1 MRRGRVEY
9 PRGRLNHV
17 SSRARILVAE
27 DDSALRDV
35 LALYLKQAGF
45 SVVEAAD
52 GHTALAMLRDGHIDL
67 ALVDVMLPGVDGFEV
82 VRQGRALSS
91 IPMLFV
97 TAKADEV
104 SRVAGLELGADDYIV
119 KPFFAHEVVAR
130 VRAHLRR
137 AAGFDDVSTI
147 LRRGSVE
154 VDVQQRRVTIGSD
167 PVELT
172 RREFDLLV
180 VLVQHPGQVFGRAQL
195 LERVW
200 GSTFFTLK
208 TVDVHISALR
218 RKLGGALRITAL
230 RGVGY
235 RLETQ

>member
-1 MRRGRVEY
+1 M
-9 PRGRLNHV
+9 
-17 SSRARILVAE
+17 SSRAQVLVAE

-45 SVVEAAD
+45 SVVEASD
-52 GHTALAMLRDGHIDL
+52 GDAALAMLRDGNIDL
-67 ALVDVMLPGVDGFEV
+67 ALIDVMLPGIDGFEV
-82 VRQGRALSS
+82 VRRARALSS

-97 TAKADEV
+97 TARADEV

-137 AAGFDDVSTI
+137 ASGFEEVPTT
-147 LRRGSVE
+147 LRRGSLE
-154 VDVQQRRVTIGSD
+154 IDVQQRRVTIGSD
-167 PVELT
+167 QVELT
-172 RREFDLLV
+172 RREFDLLL
-180 VLVQHPGQVFGRAQL
+180 VLLQHPGQAFGRSQL

-218 RKLGGALRITAL
+218 RKLGGALRITSL
-230 RGVGY
+230 RGIGY
-235 RLETQ
+235 RLEAQ

>member
-1 MRRGRVEY
+1 M
-9 PRGRLNHV
+9 
-17 SSRARILVAE
+17 SSRAQVLVAE

-45 SVVEAAD
+45 SVVEASD
-52 GHTALAMLRDGHIDL
+52 GDAALAMLRDGNIDL
-67 ALVDVMLPGVDGFEV
+67 ALIDVMLPGIDGFEV
-82 VRQGRALSS
+82 VRRARALSS
-91 IPMLFV
+91 SPMLFV

-137 AAGFDDVSTI
+137 ASGFEEVPTT
-147 LRRGSVE
+147 LRRGSLE
-154 VDVQQRRVTIGSD
+154 IDVQQRRVTIGSD
-167 PVELT
+167 QVELT
-172 RREFDLLV
+172 RREFDLLL
-180 VLVQHPGQVFGRAQL
+180 VLLQHPGQAFGRSQL

-218 RKLGGALRITAL
+218 RKLGGALRITSL
-230 RGVGY
+230 RGIGY
-235 RLETQ
+235 RLEAQ